1 MYYKRDKHYSYD
13 WFGDL
18 HVLSLSMLAKRSLFN
33 SSCSKAAV
41 QCLYSYTARA
51 LSIPQS
57 LYFDPILFHVALQ
70 PRNKHHVEAS
80 FHGEQKKGDNYFRYN
95 ADCISWGARDQPQ

>member
-1 MYYKRDKHYSYD
+1 MYYKLDQPYSYD

-33 SSCSKAAV
+33 SSCSKAAA

-51 LSIPQS
+51 LSIHRAYILTPS
-57 LYFDPILFHVALQ
+57 YFMLLYNLGT
-70 PRNKHHVEAS
+70 NTT
-80 FHGEQKKGDNYFRYN
+80 
-95 ADCISWGARDQPQ
+95 